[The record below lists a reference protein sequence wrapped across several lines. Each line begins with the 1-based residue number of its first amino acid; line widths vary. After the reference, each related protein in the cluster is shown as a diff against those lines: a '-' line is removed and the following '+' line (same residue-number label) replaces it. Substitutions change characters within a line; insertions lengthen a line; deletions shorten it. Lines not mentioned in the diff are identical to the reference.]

1 MSTKVGPSGPA
12 SARLMIVGEAPGADE
27 AREGKPFVGKAGQTL
42 RQFLMEVGI
51 DPAEVYFTNLCQ
63 YQPPGNKLEKFF
75 LDGGVPNVQVLEG
88 MAALQAQIRAVRP
101 NLILALGNFPMKMLT
116 GHGRWFDKTE
126 DGQRIR
132 GFTGIGDYR
141 GSVYPC
147 KLVEEG
153 PKVMCTWHPA
163 YIVREGMKDHGI
175 FKTDLAKAAE
185 QMRFPEIRRRPR
197 ETVLVSKEPQVL
209 LGYKDFRGNESP
221 EYMEGASPVW
231 CPYDDSRAQIKDQ
244 LLAEPNAMLT
254 LDIEFIGSSLL
265 CVGVT
270 TRADRACVIPINGLD
285 DLLYMQS
292 IVCSGL
298 GINAQNS
305 MFDAGIL
312 EWFYQM
318 RVMPLIKFDT
328 LFAAYAANIELPKDL
343 GFLLS
348 VYTDIPYHK
357 GMVDWK
363 LVKQGKQS
371 KDIVYAYNAIDVY
384 GQHEVMEQQILHEL
398 SDPSV
403 RATFEFYMAL
413 LSPLWDMSKRGIRIN
428 TALMEQEK
436 KWIASESARLGME
449 LMMIAGKPVN
459 PRPSKD
465 CIAFLYEQ
473 LGLPVLKRGKK
484 DPSTD
489 DKTLASLSIRAG
501 LTDAQRKAVNLIR
514 EARRVLNLGSKFFDI
529 EFDEDGRMRGSYNP
543 VKTVTGRLSSV
554 KFFPTGRGTNQQNIP
569 RDTRARRVFTAD
581 PGKVFWYAD
590 LERAESFVVAQITG
604 DSRMLADHEPGKDAH
619 TSLGVVL
626 FKKPEDEITKDE
638 RYLAK
643 KTRHAGNYMQGP
655 RTFMNNINQD
665 AHKTGVSIDYSEA
678 EILIHGYRDIHPFLK
693 KWWNQVE
700 RELWATRTLRNLL
713 GMHRTFYGHI
723 DSLLPEAV
731 AFVPQSTV
739 GQIINVGLLN
749 LRGIICPYMEARGL
763 WSQYKDIGAELL
775 DCGMEALLQVHDM
788 VGGQVN
794 ERDADRAMPL
804 IRRAL
809 EIPLRNP
816 RTYEDFTIP
825 AELQIDV
832 DPERIATW
840 TSNWG
845 DCVPVELEKGSRNIL
860 GDWHIPEGIPLKYER
875 EFVKDDKGKTKKVR
889 IFV

>member
-1 MSTKVGPSGPA
+1 MSAKVGPSGPA

-51 DPAEVYFTNLCQ
+51 DPAEVFFTNLCQ

-88 MAALQAQIRAVRP
+88 LAALQEQIRAVRP
-101 NLILALGNFPMKMLT
+101 NLILALGNFPMKLLT

-126 DGQRIR
+126 DGQRVR
-132 GFTGIGDYR
+132 GFTGIADYR

-147 KLVEEG
+147 KLFPDG

-185 QMRFPEIRRRPR
+185 QMQFPEIRRKDRI
-197 ETVLVSKEPQVL
+197 TTLASKQPQML
-209 LGYKDFRGNESP
+209 TGYKAADGRF
-221 EYMEGASPVW
+221 EYEYFEGASPVW
-231 CPYDDSRAQIKDQ
+231 TPDDGWNRNSIKDY
-244 LLAEPNAMLT
+244 LLHNPDAMLT

-270 TRADRACVIPINGLD
+270 TSSDRAFVIPINGLD
-285 DLLYMQS
+285 DLFYMQS

-363 LVKQGKQS
+363 LVKAGKQS

-384 GQHEVMEQQILHEL
+384 GQHEVMEQQVLHEL
-398 SDPSV
+398 NDPSV
-403 RATFEFYMAL
+403 RATFDFYMAL
-413 LSPLWDMSKRGIRIN
+413 LSPLWDMSKRGIKVN
-428 TALMEQEK
+428 AALMEQEK
-436 KWIASESARLGME
+436 KWIGSESARLGME
-449 LMMIAGKPVN
+449 LMLIASKPVN
-459 PRPSKD
+459 PRPSKE
-465 CIAFLYEQ
+465 CIAFLYDQ

-489 DKTLASLSIRAG
+489 DKTLATLSIRAG
-501 LTDAQRKAVNLIR
+501 LSDQQRRAVNLIR

-554 KFFPTGRGTNQQNIP
+554 KFFPTGKGTNQQNIP
-569 RDTRARRVFTAD
+569 RDTRARRVFQAD
-581 PGKVFWYAD
+581 PGKVFGFSD
-590 LERAESFVVAQITG
+590 LERAESFVVAQLTG
-604 DSRMLADHEPGKDAH
+604 DPRMLEDHEPGKDAH

-626 FKKPEDEITKDE
+626 FGKPEDEITKDE

-665 AHKTGVSIDYSEA
+665 AHKTGVSLDYADA
-678 EILIHGYRDIHPFLK
+678 ERLIYGYRNVHPFLK
-693 KWWNQVE
+693 SWWNQVE

-723 DSLLPEAV
+723 DSVLPEAV
-731 AFVPQSTV
+731 AFIPQSTV
-739 GQIINVGLLN
+739 GQILNVGLLN
-749 LRGIICPYMEARGL
+749 LHGIPCPYMQEKGL
-763 WSQYKDIGAELL
+763 WEAVKDIGAELR
-775 DCGMEALLQVHDM
+775 DCGFEALQQVHDS
-788 VGGQVN
+788 VGFQVN
-794 ERDADRAMPL
+794 ERDADRALPL

-845 DCVPVELEKGSRNIL
+845 DCVPVELHEETRRNLAIYNPSWSRSL
-860 GDWHIPEGIPLKYER
+860 
-875 EFVKDDKGKTKKVR
+875 VKDDKGNTKKVR